1 MKIKVQMAMI
11 KAPPAGGFGGR
22 GGGGGDRGG
31 RDGGRD
37 GGQANFSA
45 RPGDWTCPLVDCGNT
60 NFSWRNECNKC
71 QQPKPEGAGGDD
83 GGSRGGGGF
92 GGGRGGGRGGGFRGG
107 DRGGRG
113 GGGF

>member
-11 KAPPAGGFGGR
+11 KAPPAGGFGGGR
-22 GGGGGDRGG
+22 GRGGGDRGG
-31 RDGGRD
+31 RDRD

-71 QQPKPEGAGGDD
+71 QQPKPEGAGGGDD
-83 GGSRGGGGF
+83 G
-92 GGGRGGGRGGGFRGG
+92 
-107 DRGGRG
+107 
-113 GGGF
+113 